1 MHTIFKQIEIP
12 TVNQKKKWMGERGAL
27 GGEVQLKVKSI
38 LPIKI
43 Q

>member
-12 TVNQKKKWMGERGAL
+12 TVNQKKSGWGIGGAL